1 VSPGAPKATRSS
13 GRASVALPP
22 TLPAPSVLLVDDRR
36 ENLVALEAVLE
47 PLELELVSVTSGEQA
62 LRELL
67 RSDFAV
73 ILLDVQMP
81 GMDGFQTAELIKA
94 RQRTRHIPI
103 IFVTAISKQPEHVF
117 RGYETG
123 AVDYVFKPIND
134 EVLRSKVLA
143 LVELHRKREEL
154 RAQEDELRAR
164 ETEEVRRA
172 EQQRY
177 RELAEAMPQI
187 VWVSDPAGRAT
198 YYNGRWFAYTGLD
211 PVEAGDSDWRV
222 VVHPA
227 DLREAMERRD
237 RSLETGEPLEVE
249 YRFRRADGTYRWHLG
264 RAVPVR
270 DADGAIDHW
279 VGTATD
285 IDDQKRAQESQQFLV
300 EASSV
305 LGSSLDYQSTLSS
318 VAHLAVPTIADWC
331 TIEIV
336 EDGELRELEVAH
348 EDPMKLPLVRELRGR
363 YPRAEQA
370 RVVATGEAQLVSE
383 VTDELLRDA
392 AVDSVHLD
400 LLRDLAPR
408 STIVAPIIVRDRVLG
423 TITLVSSVSER
434 VYGPR
439 DLALA
444 EDVARRAAVAIENA
458 RLYERVDAQAQAARV
473 LAAIGDGVALVDQD
487 GVVRLWN
494 PAAEQISGVGEDDA
508 IGKRLDDIV
517 PGWRATDD
525 GRAETVPL
533 EVAGREI
540 WLSISGVRFDDG
552 TVYAFRDLTHE
563 RALESMRQDLVAT
576 VSHELRTPLAAIYGA
591 AVTLGRRDIGL
602 DEELRDRLL
611 SIVIEESERLS
622 EIVND
627 LLIASQL
634 DAGSLPVTIQATD
647 ARALAEA
654 VIDSARAHL
663 PDGTTI
669 ELTAAP
675 SLPRVAADPGQL
687 RQVLDNLLENAVKY
701 SPSGGQIDITL
712 EPRADVL
719 RFAVRDPGLGIPAG
733 EQRRIFEKFY
743 RLDPDMSH
751 GVGGTGLGL
760 YICRE
765 LVRRVGGKIWVNSRE
780 REGSTFFVE
789 IPLAR
794 PRARKESAAA
804 A

>member
-1 VSPGAPKATRSS
+1 VSAA
-13 GRASVALPP
+13 
-22 TLPAPSVLLVDDRR
+22 VLLVDDRR
-36 ENLVALEAVLE
+36 ENLLALEAVLE
-47 PLELELVSVTSGEQA
+47 PLHLEVVSVTSGEDA

-67 RSDFAV
+67 RRDFAA
-73 ILLDVQMP
+73 ILLDAQMP
-81 GMDGFQTAELIKA
+81 GLDGFQTAELIKA
-94 RQRTRHIPI
+94 RERTRHIPI
-103 IFVTAISKQPEHVF
+103 VFVTAISKQPEHVF
-117 RGYETG
+117 RGYEAG

-143 LVELHRKREEL
+143 LVELHRRREEL
-154 RAQEDELRAR
+154 RVQEDDLRAR
-164 ETEEVRRA
+164 QTAEVRRA
-172 EQQRY
+172 EQRRY

-187 VWVSDPAGRAT
+187 VWVSNREGRAT
-198 YYNGRWFAYTGLD
+198 YYNGRWFEYTGLL
-211 PVEAGDSDWRV
+211 PGEAGEHDWRT

-227 DLREAMERRD
+227 DLREAVERR
-237 RSLETGEPLEVE
+237 RTSLATGEPFEVE

-270 DADGAIDHW
+270 HADGSIDHW

-285 IDDQKRAQESQQFLV
+285 IDDQKRAEEFQRFLG
-300 EASSV
+300 EASSM
-305 LGSSLDYQSTLSS
+305 LGSSLDYHSTLAS
-318 VAHLAVPTIADWC
+318 VAHLAVPAIADWC

-348 EDPMKLPLVRELRGR
+348 EDPMKLPLVRELRRR
-363 YPRAEQA
+363 YPQPDQA
-370 RVVATGEAQLVSE
+370 RAAATGRGALVAD
-383 VTDELLRDA
+383 VTDELLQEA
-392 AVDSVHLD
+392 AADDVHLE
-400 LLRDLAPR
+400 LLRELGPR
-408 STIVAPIIVRDRVLG
+408 SSIVVPMAVRNRVLG
-423 TITLVSSVSER
+423 TITLVTSTSER

-444 EDVARRAAVAIENA
+444 EDVARRAAVAIDNA
-458 RLYERVDAQAQAARV
+458 RLYERVEAQAQAARV

-494 PAAEQISGVGEDDA
+494 PAAEQISGVGEDEA
-508 IGKRLDDIV
+508 VGRRLDDIV
-517 PGWRATDD
+517 PGWRSTDD

-563 RALESMRQDLVAT
+563 RVLETMRQDLVAT

-591 AVTLGRRDIGL
+591 AVTLRRQDIGL
-602 DEELRDRLL
+602 DDELRERLL
-611 SIVIEESERLS
+611 GIVVEESERLS

-627 LLIASQL
+627 LLLASQL
-634 DAGSLPVTIQATD
+634 DAGTLPIAIEATD
-647 ARALAEA
+647 PRALAAA
-654 VIDSARAHL
+654 VVESARAHL
-663 PDGTTI
+663 PEGTTI
-669 ELTAAP
+669 KLNAP
-675 SLPRVAADPGQL
+675 ASLPRVAADPGQL

-701 SPSGGQIDITL
+701 SPSGGVIDVTL
-712 EPRADVL
+712 EARSDAL

-733 EQRRIFEKFY
+733 EHRRIFEKFY

-765 LVRRVGGKIWVNSRE
+765 LVRRVGGRIWVDSVE
-780 REGSTFFVE
+780 GKGSTFFVE

-794 PRARKESAAA
+794 PRARKARAAVA
-804 A
+804 

>member
-1 VSPGAPKATRSS
+1 MSIA
-13 GRASVALPP
+13 
-22 TLPAPSVLLVDDRR
+22 SVLLVDDKR

-47 PLELELVSVTSGEQA
+47 PLALDLVSVTSGEEA

-67 RSDFAV
+67 RREFAV

-81 GMDGFQTAELIKA
+81 GLDGFQTAELIKA
-94 RQRTRHIPI
+94 RERTSHIPI

-143 LVELHRKREEL
+143 LVELYRKREEL
-154 RAQEDELRAR
+154 REQEDELRER

-187 VWVSDPAGRAT
+187 VWVSDPQGRAT
-198 YYNGRWFAYTGLD
+198 YYNGRWFAYTGLEPSD
-211 PVEAGDSDWRV
+211 AGEDDWRN

-227 DLREAMERRD
+227 DLREAVVRRR
-237 RSLETGEPLEVE
+237 RSLTTGEPFEVE

-285 IDDQKRAQESQQFLV
+285 IDDQKRAGEAQRFLG

-305 LGSSLDYQSTLSS
+305 LGSSLDYDSTLAS
-318 VAHLAVPTIADWC
+318 VARLAVPAIADWC
-331 TIEIV
+331 AIEV
-336 EDGELRELEVAH
+336 LEDGELRELEVAH
-348 EDPMKLPLVRELRGR
+348 EDEMKLPLVRELRRR
-363 YPRAEQA
+363 YPRPDQA
-370 RVVATGEAQLVSE
+370 RVAATGRAELVAE
-383 VTDELLRDA
+383 VTDELLQET
-392 AVDSVHLD
+392 AVDDVHLE
-400 LLRDLAPR
+400 LLRDLGPR
-408 STIVAPIIVRDRVLG
+408 STIVVPIAVRDRVLG
-423 TITLVSSVSER
+423 TITLATSASER
-434 VYGPR
+434 VYGNR
-439 DLALA
+439 DVALA
-444 EDVARRAAVAIENA
+444 EDVARRAAVAIDNA
-458 RLYERVDAQAQAARV
+458 RLYERVEAQAQAARV

-494 PAAEQISGVGEDDA
+494 PAAEQISGVREDEA
-508 IGKRLDDIV
+508 VGRRLGDVV
-517 PGWRATDD
+517 PGWRVTDD

-540 WLSISGVRFDDG
+540 WLSISGVRYDDG

-563 RALESMRQDLVAT
+563 RTLETMRQDLVAT

-591 AVTLGRRDIGL
+591 AVTLRRQDIGL
-602 DEELRDRLL
+602 DEELRERLL
-611 SIVIEESERLS
+611 QIVVEESERLS
-622 EIVND
+622 QIVND
-627 LLIASQL
+627 LLLASQL
-634 DAGSLPVTIQATD
+634 DAGSLPVAIEATD
-647 ARALAEA
+647 ALALAEA
-654 VIDSARAHL
+654 VIESARTRL
-663 PDGTTI
+663 PDGTSI
-669 ELTAAP
+669 ELSAP
-675 SLPRVAADPGQL
+675 RELPRVSADPGQL

-701 SPSGGQIDITL
+701 SPSGGRIELAL
-712 EPRADVL
+712 EPRADAL
-719 RFAVRDPGLGIPAG
+719 RFAVSDPGLGIPAG

-743 RLDPDMSH
+743 RLDPDMTH

-760 YICRE
+760 YICHE
-765 LVRRVGGKIWVNSRE
+765 LVRRVGGRIWVESRE
-780 REGSTFFVE
+780 GEGSTFFVE

-794 PRARKESAAA
+794 PRARKESIAAA
-804 A
+804 

>member
-1 VSPGAPKATRSS
+1 LNDA
-13 GRASVALPP
+13 
-22 TLPAPSVLLVDDRR
+22 SVLLVDDRR

-47 PLELELVSVTSGEQA
+47 PLELDLVSVTSGEQA

-94 RQRTRHIPI
+94 RERTRHIPI

-117 RGYETG
+117 RGYEAG
-123 AVDYVFKPIND
+123 AVDYVFKPIDD

-154 RAQEDELRAR
+154 RAQDDELRAR

-187 VWVSDPAGRAT
+187 VWVSDPKGRAT

-211 PVEAGDSDWRV
+211 PGDAGDSDWRA

-237 RSLETGEPLEVE
+237 SSLETEEPFEVE

-270 DADGAIDHW
+270 DPDGAIDHW

-285 IDDQKRAQESQQFLV
+285 IDDQKRAQESQRFLG

-305 LGSSLDYQSTLSS
+305 LGCSLDYQSTLSS
-318 VAHLAVPTIADWC
+318 VAHLAVPAIADWC
-331 TIEIV
+331 AIEIV
-336 EDGELRELEVAH
+336 EDGEPRELEVAH
-348 EDPMKLPLVRELRGR
+348 EDPMKLPLVRELRRR
-363 YPRAEQA
+363 YPQAEQA
-370 RVVATGEAQLVSE
+370 RVAATGDAQLVAE
-383 VTDELLRDA
+383 VTDELLREA
-392 AVDSVHLD
+392 AVDDIHLE

-423 TITLVSSVSER
+423 TITLVSSASER

-458 RLYERVDAQAQAARV
+458 RLYERVEAQAQAARV

-494 PAAEQISGVGEDDA
+494 PSAEQISGVGEDDA
-508 IGKRLDDIV
+508 VGKRLADVV

-525 GRAETVPL
+525 GRSETVPL

-563 RALESMRQDLVAT
+563 RTLETMRQDLVAT

-591 AVTLGRRDIGL
+591 AVTLGRKDIGL
-602 DEELRDRLL
+602 EEELRERLL
-611 SIVIEESERLS
+611 SIVMEESERLS

-634 DAGSLPVTIQATD
+634 DAGSLPVAIQATD

-654 VIDSARAHL
+654 VIESARAHL
-663 PDGTTI
+663 PEGTTI
-669 ELTAAP
+669 ELTAPAL
-675 SLPRVAADPGQL
+675 LPRVAADPGQL

-701 SPSGGQIDITL
+701 SPSGGRIDVTL
-712 EPRADVL
+712 EPRADAL
-719 RFAVRDPGLGIPAG
+719 RFAVRDPGLGIPVG

-743 RLDPDMSH
+743 RLDPDMAH

-765 LVRRVGGKIWVNSRE
+765 LVRRVGGKIWVDSRE
-780 REGSTFFVE
+780 GEGSTFFVE
-789 IPLAR
+789 VPLAR
-794 PRARKESAAA
+794 PRARKERAAA